1 MRALAL
7 LLLSALLG
15 ASELSADVRSPA
27 ERFGVEPVSLRP
39 AAGGRLLYFRYRIT
53 DAKLATPLFAKSTKP
68 HLVDRATGASVDMP
82 EDSKLGALRASAR
95 TELVA
100 GKIYYVLFG
109 NGSGAVKKG
118 SRVDV
123 VIGECKLENIVVE

>member
-1 MRALAL
+1 MRAVAFLMF
-7 LLLSALLG
+7 SALLG
-15 ASELSADVRSPA
+15 ASELGAATRSPA
-27 ERFGVEPVSLRP
+27 ERFGIEPVSLRP
-39 AAGGRLLYFRYRIT
+39 TAGGHLLYFRYRIT
-53 DAKLATPLFAKSTKP
+53 DAKLATPLFAKKTKP
-68 HLVDRATGASVDMP
+68 HLVDRATGVSVEMP

-109 NGSGAVKKG
+109 NGAGALKKG